1 MPMFSGNKIPSIKKF
16 STYDGVNKARGG
28 GGAAGITLD
37 FEVGIEMITVNIH
50 KI

>member
-1 MPMFSGNKIPSIKKF
+1 MMGLIKP
-16 STYDGVNKARGG
+16 GAG